1 MTATDTTT
9 HSGNRRRAREL
20 VLQACYAHELSGNEP
35 EVIEREVIMS
45 ADENEAVRTFAAEL
59 FRRTVRHVA
68 EYDALISVKA
78 VNWEF
83 ARIAIMDKLIL
94 RIALCEFMHFPDI
107 PPKVSIDEAIEIAKV
122 FSTEKSGPF
131 VNGILDA
138 ILIDLRESGKLRKK
152 GRGLSEG
159 KK

>member
-1 MTATDTTT
+1 MDHET

-20 VLQACYAHELSGNEP
+20 ALQACYAHELSGNEP
-35 EVIEREVIMS
+35 RIIEKDIIRS
-45 ADENEAVRTFAAEL
+45 ADENEAVCAFAIEL
-59 FRRTVRHVA
+59 FSRTVKHA
-68 EYDALISVKA
+68 EEFDALISAKA

-83 ARIAIMDKLIL
+83 TRIAIMDKLIL
-94 RIALCEFMHFPDI
+94 RMALCEFMHFPDI
-107 PPKVSIDEAIEIAKV
+107 PPKVSIDEAIEIAKK

-138 ILIDLRESGKLRKK
+138 ILNDLREEGKLRKQ